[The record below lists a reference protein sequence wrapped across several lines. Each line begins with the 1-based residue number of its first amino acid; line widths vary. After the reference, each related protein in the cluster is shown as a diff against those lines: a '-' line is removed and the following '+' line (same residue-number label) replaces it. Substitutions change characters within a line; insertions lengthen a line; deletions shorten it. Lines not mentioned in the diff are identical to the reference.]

1 MFESKIIEPSPPVR
15 LNKNVRFL
23 SDVKFLSIE
32 KMSDKIELHETDI
45 FLKFPDN
52 DRKMT
57 FY

>member
-1 MFESKIIEPSPPVR
+1 MQIFVT
-15 LNKNVRFL
+15 
-23 SDVKFLSIE
+23 DVKFLSIE

-45 FLKFPDN
+45 FLKFPDS